1 MNRLQEFV
9 RETAHEIRTPMNT
22 VSVGFK
28 VIKKELSESRVNSK
42 RIQNSGVSNRAVTIA
57 FKEDE
62 QREDVGVELGN
73 SVSVDSANFQSILQ
87 MVDDTKASAD
97 IAVELVSDLLLY
109 DRLEEGAL
117 TLVKTRVKPWRIVQ
131 DTLLLFK
138 VQVSE
143 CVYVCEHVCVG

>member
-1 MNRLQEFV
+1 M
-9 RETAHEIRTPMNT
+9 
-22 VSVGFK
+22 
-28 VIKKELSESRVNSK
+28 NSK
-42 RIQNSGVSNRAVTIA
+42 RIRNSGVSNRAVIIA
-57 FKEDE
+57 VKEDE
-62 QREDVGVELGN
+62 QMEDVGVELSN
-73 SVSVDSANFQSILQ
+73 RASVESANFQSILQ

-97 IAVELVSDLLLY
+97 IAVDLVSDLLLY

-143 CVYVCEHVCVG
+143 CV

>member
-1 MNRLQEFV
+1 M
-9 RETAHEIRTPMNT
+9 
-22 VSVGFK
+22 
-28 VIKKELSESRVNSK
+28 NSK
-42 RIQNSGVSNRAVTIA
+42 RIRNSGVSNRAVTIA
-57 FKEDE
+57 VKEGE
-62 QREDVGVELGN
+62 RKEDVGEEQGNRASVE
-73 SVSVDSANFQSILQ
+73 SANFQSILQ

-97 IAVELVSDLLLY
+97 IAVDLVSDLLLY

>member
-1 MNRLQEFV
+1 
-9 RETAHEIRTPMNT
+9 MNT

-42 RIQNSGVSNRAVTIA
+42 RIRNSGVSNRAVIIA
-57 FKEDE
+57 VKEGE
-62 QREDVGVELGN
+62 RKEDVGEEQGNRASVE
-73 SVSVDSANFQSILQ
+73 SANFQSILQ

-97 IAVELVSDLLLY
+97 IAVDLVSDLLLY

-143 CVYVCEHVCVG
+143 CV